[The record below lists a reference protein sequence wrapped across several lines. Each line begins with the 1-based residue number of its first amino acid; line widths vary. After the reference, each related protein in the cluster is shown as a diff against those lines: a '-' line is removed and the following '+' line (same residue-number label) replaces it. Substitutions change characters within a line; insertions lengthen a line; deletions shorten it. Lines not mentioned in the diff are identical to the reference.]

1 MVGRGRTMLND
12 EELIRLIECGE
23 SDRVEFTIAA
33 NDLDKLRKAICAFAN
48 DLPGH
53 KQPGV
58 LFVGLEDDGRCANLS
73 IDDALLQKLGGLR
86 SEGKILP
93 FPSLEV
99 AKKNLRGCEVAVVQ
113 VEPSDNP
120 PVKMDGRCWI
130 RTGPRRAQAS
140 PEEERRLTEKRR
152 WGNLPYDMQGVAG
165 ATVENDL
172 DVQRFQNEYLPA
184 AVSPEVLA
192 ENRRDEREQ
201 MKALRLVTRDGTP
214 TVTAILMLG
223 KNPHDWFP
231 GAYVQFVRY
240 DGEEVPAPV
249 LDQAELIGPLSDQLR
264 EADRLLKRHIS
275 TALDTEGDRHVEK
288 PDYPFIALRELV
300 RNAVVHRNYE
310 NSHTPVRV
318 TWLNGHI
325 QISSP
330 GSVYGAV
337 TKQNFGTPDAT
348 SYRNPSLAEAMK
360 NQGFMERFGMSIPL
374 ARQALEANGN
384 PPPEFDVQ
392 DTFVFA
398 TIRKPR

>member
-1 MVGRGRTMLND
+1 MLSD
-12 EELIRLIECGE
+12 EKLIRLIEGGE
-23 SDRVEFTIAA
+23 SDHVEFTGAA
-33 NDLDKLRKAICAFAN
+33 NDQDKFRQAICAFAN
-48 DLPGH
+48 DLSGNERPGI
-53 KQPGV
+53 
-58 LFVGLEDDGRCANLS
+58 LFIGIDDKGKCANLP
-73 IDDALLQKLGGLR
+73 IDDALLSQLGGLR
-86 SEGKILP
+86 SDGKILP
-93 FPSLEV
+93 FPSMEV
-99 AKKNLRGCEVAVVQ
+99 AKKNLRGCEVAVIQ
-113 VEPSDNP
+113 VKPSDNP

-152 WGNLPYDMQGVAG
+152 WGNVSYDMQGVAG

-192 ENRRDEREQ
+192 ENRRDERDQ

-240 DGEEVPAPV
+240 DGDEVPAPV
-249 LDQAELIGPLSDQLR
+249 LDQAKLTGPLSDQLR

-348 SYRNPSLAEAMK
+348 SYRNPSIAEAMK
-360 NQGFMERFGMSIPL
+360 NQGFMERFGMGIPL
-374 ARQALEANGN
+374 ARQALAENGN

-398 TIRKPR
+398 TIRKSR

>member
-1 MVGRGRTMLND
+1 MLNN
-12 EELIRLIECGE
+12 EELIRLIEGGE
-23 SDRVEFTIAA
+23 SDGVEFTTAT
-33 NDLDKLRKAICAFAN
+33 NDLDKFRKAICAFAN
-48 DLPGH
+48 DLSGNGRPGI
-53 KQPGV
+53 
-58 LFVGLEDDGRCANLS
+58 LFIGIDDKGKCANLS
-73 IDDALLQKLGGLR
+73 IDDALLSQLGGLR

-152 WGNLPYDMQGVAG
+152 WGNVSYDMQGVAG

-337 TKQNFGTPDAT
+337 TKQNFWTPDAT

-360 NQGFMERFGMSIPL
+360 NQGFMERFGMGIPL

>member
-1 MVGRGRTMLND
+1 MLSD
-12 EELIRLIECGE
+12 EELIRLIEGGE
-23 SDRVEFTIAA
+23 SDRVEFTVAT
-33 NDLDKLRKAICAFAN
+33 NDLDKFRKAICAFAN
-48 DLPGH
+48 DLPGSER
-53 KQPGV
+53 PGI
-58 LFVGLEDDGRCANLS
+58 LFIGIDNKGRCANLH
-73 IDDALLQKLGGLR
+73 IDDALLSQLGGLR
-86 SEGKILP
+86 SDGKILP
-93 FPSLEV
+93 FPSMEV
-99 AKKNLRGCEVAVVQ
+99 DKKNLRGCEVAVVQ

-152 WGNLPYDMQGVAG
+152 WGNVPYDMQGVAG

-172 DVQRFQNEYLPA
+172 DMQRFQNEYLPA

-214 TVTAILMLG
+214 TVTAILMLS

-231 GAYVQFVRY
+231 CAYVQFVRY
-240 DGEEVPAPV
+240 DGDEVPAPI
-249 LDQAELIGPLSDQLR
+249 LDQAKLIGPLSDQLR
-264 EADRLLKRHIS
+264 EADRLLKLQIS
-275 TALDTEGDRHVEK
+275 TALDTKGERHVEK

-318 TWLNGHI
+318 TWFNGHI

-348 SYRNPSLAEAMK
+348 SYRNPSIAEVMR
-360 NQGFMERFGMSIPL
+360 NQGFMERFGMGILL
-374 ARQALEANGN
+374 ARQALAENGN

-398 TIRKPR
+398 TIRKSR

>member
-1 MVGRGRTMLND
+1 MLSD
-12 EELIRLIECGE
+12 EELIRLIERGE
-23 SDRVEFTIAA
+23 SDGVECTVAT
-33 NDLDKLRKAICAFAN
+33 NDLDKLRKALCAFAN

-86 SEGKILP
+86 SDGKILP

-152 WGNLPYDMQGVAG
+152 WGNVPYDMQGVAG

-330 GSVYGAV
+330 GSVYEAV

-360 NQGFMERFGMSIPL
+360 NQGFMERFGMGIPL
-374 ARQALEANGN
+374 ARRALEANGN

>member
-1 MVGRGRTMLND
+1 MLSD
-12 EELIRLIECGE
+12 EELIRLIEGGE
-23 SDRVEFTIAA
+23 SDRVEFTVAT
-33 NDLDKLRKAICAFAN
+33 NDLDKFRKAICAFAN
-48 DLPGH
+48 DLPGSER
-53 KQPGV
+53 PGI
-58 LFVGLEDDGRCANLS
+58 LFIGIDNKGRCANLH
-73 IDDALLQKLGGLR
+73 IDDALLSQLGGLR
-86 SEGKILP
+86 SDGKILP
-93 FPSLEV
+93 FPSMEV
-99 AKKNLRGCEVAVVQ
+99 DKRNLRGCEVAVVQ

-152 WGNLPYDMQGVAG
+152 WGNVPYDMQGVAG

-172 DVQRFQNEYLPA
+172 DMQRFQNEYLPA

-201 MKALRLVTRDGTP
+201 MKALRLVTQDGTP

-231 GAYVQFVRY
+231 CAYVQFVRY
-240 DGEEVPAPV
+240 DGNEVPAPI
-249 LDQAELIGPLSDQLR
+249 LDQAKLIGPLSDQLR
-264 EADRLLKRHIS
+264 EADRLLKLYVS
-275 TALDTEGDRHVEK
+275 TALDTKGERHVEK
-288 PDYPFIALRELV
+288 PDYPFVALRELL

-310 NSHTPVRV
+310 SSHTPVRV

-348 SYRNPSLAEAMK
+348 SYRNPSIAEAMR
-360 NQGFMERFGMSIPL
+360 NQGFMERFGMGILL
-374 ARQALEANGN
+374 ARQALAENGN

-398 TIRKPR
+398 TIRTSR

>member
-1 MVGRGRTMLND
+1 MLND
-12 EELIRLIECGE
+12 EELIRLIEGGE

-33 NDLDKLRKAICAFAN
+33 NDRDTLRKAICAFAN

-58 LFVGLEDDGRCANLS
+58 LFVGLEDDGRCADLS

-86 SEGKILP
+86 RDGKILP
-93 FPSLEV
+93 FPSMEV
-99 AKKNLRGCEVAVVQ
+99 AKRNLRGCEVAVVQ

-130 RTGPRRAQAS
+130 RTGPQRAQAS

-152 WGNLPYDMQGVAG
+152 WGNVPYDMQGVIR
-165 ATVENDL
+165 ATVEADL
-172 DVQRFQNEYLPA
+172 DMPKFQNEYLPD

-201 MKALRLVTRDGTP
+201 MKALRLVTQDGTP

-249 LDQAELIGPLSDQLR
+249 LDQARLIGTLSDQLR

-275 TALDTEGDRHVEK
+275 TALDTEGERHVEK
-288 PDYPFIALRELV
+288 PDYPFLALRELV

-348 SYRNPSLAEAMK
+348 SYRNPSIAEAMK
-360 NQGFMERFGMSIPL
+360 NQGFMERFGMGIPL
-374 ARQALEANGN
+374 ARRALAENGN

-398 TIRKPR
+398 TIRKSR

>member
-1 MVGRGRTMLND
+1 MLSD
-12 EELIRLIECGE
+12 EKLVRLIEGGE
-23 SDRVEFTIAA
+23 SDHVEFTGAA
-33 NDLDKLRKAICAFAN
+33 NDLDKFRKAICAFAN
-48 DLPGH
+48 DLSGNERPGI
-53 KQPGV
+53 
-58 LFVGLEDDGRCANLS
+58 LFIGIDDKGKCANLS
-73 IDDALLQKLGGLR
+73 IDDALLSQLGGLR
-86 SEGKILP
+86 SDGKILP
-93 FPSLEV
+93 FPSMEV

-140 PEEERRLTEKRR
+140 PKEERRLTEKRR
-152 WGNLPYDMQGVAG
+152 WGNVPYDMQGVVG

-249 LDQAELIGPLSDQLR
+249 LDQAKLIGTLSDQVR

-275 TALDTEGDRHVEK
+275 TALDTEGERHVEK

-348 SYRNPSLAEAMK
+348 SYRNPSIAEAMK
-360 NQGFMERFGMSIPL
+360 NQGFMERFGMGIPL
-374 ARQALEANGN
+374 ARQALAENGN

-398 TIRKPR
+398 TIRKSR

>member
-1 MVGRGRTMLND
+1 MLSD
-12 EELIRLIECGE
+12 EELIRLIKGGE
-23 SDRVEFTIAA
+23 SDHVEFTGAA
-33 NDLDKLRKAICAFAN
+33 NDLDKFRKAICAFAN
-48 DLPGH
+48 DLSGNERPGI
-53 KQPGV
+53 
-58 LFVGLEDDGRCANLS
+58 LFIGIDDKGTCANLP
-73 IDDALLQKLGGLR
+73 IDDALLSQLGGLR
-86 SEGKILP
+86 SDGKILP
-93 FPSLEV
+93 FPSMEID
-99 AKKNLRGCEVAVVQ
+99 KRNLRGCEVVVVQ

-152 WGNLPYDMQGVAG
+152 WGNVPYDMQGVAG

-231 GAYVQFVRY
+231 GACVQFVRY

-249 LDQAELIGPLSDQLR
+249 LDQAKLIGTLSDQVR

-275 TALDTEGDRHVEK
+275 TALDTEGERHVEK

-360 NQGFMERFGMSIPL
+360 NQGFMERFGMGILL
-374 ARQALEANGN
+374 ARKELEENGN

-398 TIRKPR
+398 TIRKSQ

>member
-1 MVGRGRTMLND
+1 MLSD
-12 EELIRLIECGE
+12 EELIRLIEGGE
-23 SDRVEFTIAA
+23 SDRVEFTVAT
-33 NDLDKLRKAICAFAN
+33 NDLDKFRKAICAFAN
-48 DLPGH
+48 DLPGNER
-53 KQPGV
+53 PGI
-58 LFVGLEDDGRCANLS
+58 LFIGIDNKGKRANLP
-73 IDDALLQKLGGLR
+73 IDDALLSQLGGLR
-86 SEGKILP
+86 SDGKILP
-93 FPSLEV
+93 FPSMEV
-99 AKKNLRGCEVAVVQ
+99 DKRNVRGCEVVVVQ

-152 WGNLPYDMQGVAG
+152 WGNVPYDMQGVAG

-172 DVQRFQNEYLPA
+172 DMQRFQNEYLPA

-240 DGEEVPAPV
+240 DGDEVPAPI
-249 LDQAELIGPLSDQLR
+249 LDQAKLIGPLSDQLR
-264 EADRLLKRHIS
+264 EADRLLKLYVS
-275 TALDTEGDRHVEK
+275 TALDTKGDRHVEK
-288 PDYPFIALRELV
+288 PDYPFIALREFV

-318 TWLNGHI
+318 TWLNNHI

-348 SYRNPSLAEAMK
+348 SYRNPSIAEAMR
-360 NQGFMERFGMSIPL
+360 NQGFMERFGMGIPL
-374 ARQALEANGN
+374 ARQALEENGN
-384 PPPEFDVQ
+384 PSPEFDVQ

-398 TIRKPR
+398 TIRTSR

>member
-1 MVGRGRTMLND
+1 MLND
-12 EELIRLIECGE
+12 EELIRFIEGGE
-23 SDRVEFTIAA
+23 SDRMELTIAA
-33 NDLDKLRKAICAFAN
+33 NDWDTLRKAICAFAN

-86 SEGKILP
+86 RDGKILP
-93 FPSLEV
+93 FPSMEV
-99 AKKNLRGCEVAVVQ
+99 DRRNLRGCEVAVVQ

-130 RTGPRRAQAS
+130 RTGPQRAQAS

-152 WGNLPYDMQGVAG
+152 WGNVPYDMQGVIG
-165 ATVENDL
+165 AAVEADL
-172 DVQRFQNEYLPA
+172 DMPKFQNEYLPA

-201 MKALRLVTRDGTP
+201 MKALRLVTQDGTP

-249 LDQAELIGPLSDQLR
+249 LDQARLIGTLSDQLR

-275 TALDTEGDRHVEK
+275 TALDTEGERHVEK

-348 SYRNPSLAEAMK
+348 SYRNPSIAEAMK
-360 NQGFMERFGMSIPL
+360 NQGFMERFGMGIPL
-374 ARQALEANGN
+374 ARRALAENGN

-398 TIRKPR
+398 TIRKSR

>member
-1 MVGRGRTMLND
+1 MLSD
-12 EELIRLIECGE
+12 EELIRLIEGGE
-23 SDRVEFTIAA
+23 SDRVEFTVAT
-33 NDLDKLRKAICAFAN
+33 NDLDKFRKAICAFAN
-48 DLPGH
+48 DLPGNER
-53 KQPGV
+53 PGI
-58 LFVGLEDDGRCANLS
+58 LFIGIDNKGKRANLP
-73 IDDALLQKLGGLR
+73 IDDALLSQLGGLR
-86 SEGKILP
+86 SDGKILP
-93 FPSLEV
+93 FPSMEV
-99 AKKNLRGCEVAVVQ
+99 DKRNVRGCEVAVVQ

-152 WGNLPYDMQGVAG
+152 WGNVPYDMQGVAG

-172 DVQRFQNEYLPA
+172 DMQRFQNEYLPA

-240 DGEEVPAPV
+240 DGDEVPAPI
-249 LDQAELIGPLSDQLR
+249 LDQAKLIGPLSDQLR
-264 EADRLLKRHIS
+264 EADRLLKLHIS
-275 TALDTEGDRHVEK
+275 TALDTKGERHVEK
-288 PDYPFIALRELV
+288 PDYPFVALRELV

-310 NSHTPVRV
+310 SSHTPVRV

-348 SYRNPSLAEAMK
+348 SYRNPSIAEAMR
-360 NQGFMERFGMSIPL
+360 NQGFMERFGMGILL
-374 ARQALEANGN
+374 ARQALAENGN

-398 TIRKPR
+398 TIRTSR

>member
-1 MVGRGRTMLND
+1 MLID
-12 EELIRLIECGE
+12 EKLIRLIEGGE
-23 SDRVEFTIAA
+23 SDHVEFTGAA
-33 NDLDKLRKAICAFAN
+33 NDLDKFRQAICAFAN
-48 DLPGH
+48 DLSGNERPGI
-53 KQPGV
+53 
-58 LFVGLEDDGRCANLS
+58 LFIGIDDKGKCANLS
-73 IDDALLQKLGGLR
+73 IDDALLSQLGGLR
-86 SEGKILP
+86 SDGKILP
-93 FPSLEV
+93 FPSMEV

-113 VEPSDNP
+113 VKPSDNP

-152 WGNLPYDMQGVAG
+152 WGNVSYDMQGVAG

-192 ENRRDEREQ
+192 ENRRDERDQ

-240 DGEEVPAPV
+240 DGDEVPAPV
-249 LDQAELIGPLSDQLR
+249 LDQAKLTGPLSDQLR

-348 SYRNPSLAEAMK
+348 SYRNPSIAEAMK
-360 NQGFMERFGMSIPL
+360 NQGFMERFGMGIPL
-374 ARQALEANGN
+374 ARQALAENGN

-398 TIRKPR
+398 TIRKSR

>member
-1 MVGRGRTMLND
+1 MLSD
-12 EELIRLIECGE
+12 EKLIRLIEGGE
-23 SDRVEFTIAA
+23 SDHVEFTGAA
-33 NDLDKLRKAICAFAN
+33 NDLDKLREAICAFAN

-93 FPSLEV
+93 FPSMEV

-152 WGNLPYDMQGVAG
+152 WGNVSYDMQGVAG

-360 NQGFMERFGMSIPL
+360 NQGFMERFGMGIPL

>member
-1 MVGRGRTMLND
+1 MLSD
-12 EELIRLIECGE
+12 EELIHLIEGGE
-23 SDRVEFTIAA
+23 SDRVEFTVAT
-33 NDLDKLRKAICAFAN
+33 NDLDKFRKAICAFAN
-48 DLPGH
+48 DLPGSER
-53 KQPGV
+53 PGI
-58 LFVGLEDDGRCANLS
+58 LFIGIDNKGRCANLH
-73 IDDALLQKLGGLR
+73 IDDALLSQLGGLR
-86 SEGKILP
+86 SDGKILP
-93 FPSLEV
+93 FPSMEV
-99 AKKNLRGCEVAVVQ
+99 DKRNLRGCEVAVVQ
-113 VEPSDNP
+113 VEPSNNP

-152 WGNLPYDMQGVAG
+152 WGNVPYDMQGVAG

-172 DVQRFQNEYLPA
+172 DIQRFQNEYLPA

-240 DGEEVPAPV
+240 DGDEVPAPI
-249 LDQAELIGPLSDQLR
+249 LDQAKLIGPLSDQLR
-264 EADRLLKRHIS
+264 EADRLLKLHIS
-275 TALDTEGDRHVEK
+275 TALDTKGERHVEK
-288 PDYPFIALRELV
+288 PDYPFVALRELV

-310 NSHTPVRV
+310 SSHTPVRV

-348 SYRNPSLAEAMK
+348 SYRNPSIAEAMR
-360 NQGFMERFGMSIPL
+360 NQGFMERFGMGILL
-374 ARQALEANGN
+374 ARQALAENGN

-398 TIRKPR
+398 TIRKSR

>member
-1 MVGRGRTMLND
+1 MLSD
-12 EELIRLIECGE
+12 EKLIRLIEGGE
-23 SDRVEFTIAA
+23 SDHVEFTGAA
-33 NDLDKLRKAICAFAN
+33 NDLDKLREAICAFAN

-86 SEGKILP
+86 SDGKILP
-93 FPSLEV
+93 VPSMEV

-152 WGNLPYDMQGVAG
+152 SGNLPYDMTGVIG
-165 ATVENDL
+165 AEVEADL
-172 DVQRFQNEYLPA
+172 DLSRFRDEYLPV
-184 AVSPEVLA
+184 AVSPEALA
-192 ENRRDEREQ
+192 ENRRNKIEQ
-201 MKALRLVTRDGTP
+201 MKALRLVTQEGIP
-214 TVTAILMLG
+214 TVTAILVLG
-223 KNPHDWFP
+223 NRPRDWFP
-231 GAYVQFVRY
+231 GAYIQFVRY
-240 DGEEVPAPV
+240 DGRKVTAPIV
-249 LDQAELIGPLSDQLR
+249 DQRELNGILSDQLR
-264 EADRLLKRHIS
+264 EVDGLLKRHVSI
-275 TALDTEGDRHVEK
+275 ALDTSGQTHIEK
-288 PDYPFIALRELV
+288 PDYPMAALQELV
-300 RNAVVHRNYE
+300 RNAVIHRNYE
-310 NSHTPVRV
+310 NSNAPVRISWFSDHV
-318 TWLNGHI
+318 

-337 TKQNFGTPDAT
+337 TKGNFGAPEAT
-348 SYRNPSLAEAMK
+348 DYRNPSVAEAMK
-360 NQGFMERFGMSIPL
+360 NQGFMERFGMGIAK
-374 ARQALEANGN
+374 AREALEENGN